1 MNFCKHQNQVEN
13 NLSFAIRK
21 EPGMTKSQYDIYNL
35 IYDGTI
41 VGPHS
46 TSTWSMIGIH
56 FKMVKS

>member
-1 MNFCKHQNQVEN
+1 
-13 NLSFAIRK
+13 
-21 EPGMTKSQYDIYNL
+21 MTKSQYDIYNL